1 MGDEEILRKLLVVTT
16 RTEVKLDAHL
26 EQGSKDHRELVGR
39 VAALEKV
46 PKTFLRRHA
55 VPLTVGGT
63 LTSGVVSALA
73 FIFSHR

>member
-16 RTEVKLDAHL
+16 RTETKLDAHL
-26 EQGSKDHRELVGR
+26 EQGARDHKELVGR
-39 VAALEKV
+39 VVALEKL

-63 LTSGVVSALA
+63 ITSGVVSALT
-73 FIFSHR
+73 FLVSHR